1 MRSLAFIVLL
11 CLDVFFVSHIGH
23 VDVLTIDLSAVQAN
37 WLYISSISQS
47 VAVGGVIKANAY
59 GLGASQV
66 GSALYS
72 VGCREFFVSTL
83 DEALFARE
91 FLPSDSFVYVL
102 GGPRI
107 GEVQEFIKANL
118 IPVLCSL
125 AQIKD
130 WAQQNQQQSYAY
142 PSAVKLNT
150 GMTRFGL
157 DIYEFKSLCCN
168 ADLIKAIN
176 PVLLM
181 SHLAC
186 ADDPTHRLNSSQQQ
200 QFADCAAHVRNILPS
215 IRLSLANSS
224 GIFLGSR
231 WHYDLVRPGAALYGI
246 NPQPLHSNPMKS
258 VVSLSLPIIQV
269 RTMEDDVTLGYAAEA
284 FLPKGRRVAVVAGGY
299 ADGLHRTLG
308 GQPEGDLCGHRVQA
322 VGRISMD
329 ATIFDISGV
338 QLSSEQLLGK
348 SIEVINEC
356 FTLDYLSNKNHLL
369 GYEVLTSLGAR
380 YKRRYLSG
388 VNHD

>member
-1 MRSLAFIVLL
+1 M
-11 CLDVFFVSHIGH
+11 
-23 VDVLTIDLSAVQAN
+23 LTIDLSAIQAN
-37 WLYISSISQS
+37 WLHISSVSQG
-47 VAVGGVIKANAY
+47 ATAGVIKANAY
-59 GLGASQV
+59 GLGASRV
-66 GSALYS
+66 GPVLYS
-72 VGCREFFVSTL
+72 AGCREFFVATL
-83 DEALFARE
+83 DEALAARE
-91 FLPSDSFVYVL
+91 FLPSDSSIYVL

-107 GEVQEFIKANL
+107 GEAQEFIKANL

-130 WAQQNQQQSYAY
+130 WAQQKQQQNYAY
-142 PSAVKLNT
+142 PSAIKLNT

-157 DIYEFKSLCCN
+157 DIYELKSLCDN
-168 ADLIKAIN
+168 TDLIKAIN

-186 ADDPTHRLNSSQQQ
+186 ADDPAHRLNSSQQQ
-200 QFADCAAHVRNILPS
+200 QFADCAAHIRNIFPS

-246 NPQPLHSNPMKS
+246 NPQPLLSNPMRP
-258 VVSLSLPIIQV
+258 VVGLSLPIIQI
-269 RTMEDDVTLGYAAEA
+269 RTLEDDATLGYAAEA
-284 FLPKGRRVAVVAGGY
+284 FLLKGKRVAVVAGGY

-308 GQPEGDLCGHRVQA
+308 RQPEGDLCGYRVQA
-322 VGRISMD
+322 IGRISMD
-329 ATIFDISGV
+329 ATIFDISEV
-338 QLSSEQLLGK
+338 QLPNEKLLGE
-348 SIEVINEC
+348 SIEVINEY
-356 FTLDYLSNKNHLL
+356 FTLDYLSNKNQLL

-380 YKRRYLSG
+380 YKQCYLSG